1 MARNKFDIDESLDQ
15 EFDYSQVKRITAYM
29 RPYLKDLVTALLV
42 MVIASALSLLAP
54 LFLMYVIRD
63 FIPQKNVNGIIGV
76 SVLYTAIVIISAF
89 LLGVRAKIT
98 NRVGQSIIHDIRL
111 DMFKHLQELSFSY
124 FDDRPH
130 GKILV
135 RIVNYVNNISDLLSN
150 GVVNV
155 IVDMISLLI
164 IVIYMLI
171 LSPILTLYAMAGIP
185 VLLIGM
191 FVIKGFQRRAQQL
204 VSAKMSNINAYTQE
218 SLSGMKVTQAF
229 AREDVNSEI
238 LHELSCDFRYSWMKS
253 SMLNIAMWPYVELVT
268 NGTIALLY
276 AAGALWIASEQGV
289 MIEVGIVIAFVGYV
303 WRFWGPINTMSGFY
317 SQLINSAAY
326 IERIFEFLDEPVEI
340 ENLDGASDLPPING
354 YVEFENVTFSYDEEI
369 YVLEDV
375 SFIAKPG
382 DSIALVGPTGGGKST
397 IVNLLI
403 RFYDIQGGKIKIDG
417 HDIKYATLESLRSQ
431 MGIML
436 QDPFLFPGPII
447 ENIRYGKLDATDEEC
462 IQAAKSVCAHD
473 FIEALPDGYD
483 TEISEQGGGVSAGE
497 KQLISF
503 ARVLLSDPKI
513 LILDEATASID
524 TKTEMALQKGLDE
537 LLRGRTSFI
546 IAHRLSTI
554 RKVTRIMAIGNK
566 KIIESGTHDELI
578 AHKGLYYELYQSQFA
593 SMK

>member
-1 MARNKFDIDESLDQ
+1 MARNKFDVDESLEQ
-15 EFDYSQVKRITAYM
+15 EFNFSQIRRVGSYI
-29 RPYLKDLVTALLV
+29 RPYLKDLGKALII

-54 LFLMYVIRD
+54 LILMYVIRD
-63 FIPQKNVNGIIGV
+63 FIPQKNINGIIGV
-76 SVLYTAIVIISAF
+76 SVIYTAIVVLSTI
-89 LLGVRAKIT
+89 LLAVRVKIT
-98 NRVGQSIIHDIRL
+98 NRVGQSVIHDIRL
-111 DMFKHLQELSFSY
+111 DMFKHLQKLSFAY
-124 FDDRPH
+124 FDNRPH

-155 IVDMISLLI
+155 IVDMISLVI

-171 LSPILTLYAMAGIP
+171 LSPLLTLYAMIGIP

-191 FVIKGFQRRAQQL
+191 FVIKGFQRKAQQL
-204 VSAKMSNINAYTQE
+204 LSAKMSNINAYTQE

-229 AREDVNSEI
+229 VREEVNTDI
-238 LHELSCDFRYSWMKS
+238 MHELSCDYRYAWMKS
-253 SMLNIAMWPYVELVT
+253 IMLNIAMWPYVELVT

-276 AAGALWIASEQGV
+276 AAGALWLASSQGV
-289 MIEVGIVIAFVGYV
+289 MLEVGVVIAFVGYV

-326 IERIFEFLDEPVEI
+326 IERIFEFLDEPVDI
-340 ENLDGASDLPPING
+340 ENLEGARDLPPIKG
-354 YVEFENVTFSYDEEI
+354 VIEFENVTFSYDNVTN
-369 YVLEDV
+369 VLEDV
-375 SFIAKPG
+375 SFSANPG

-397 IVNLLI
+397 VVNLLI
-403 RFYDIQGGKIKIDG
+403 RFYDIQKGKIKIDG
-417 HDIKYATLESLRSQ
+417 NDIKHATLESLRSQ

-436 QDPFLFPGPII
+436 QDPFLFPGTIM

-462 IQAAKSVCAHD
+462 IMAAKSVCAHD
-473 FIEALPDGYD
+473 FIDALPDGYE
-483 TEISEQGGGVSAGE
+483 TKVTEQGGGVSAGE

-537 LLRGRTSFI
+537 LLKGRTSFI

-554 RKVTRIMAIGNK
+554 RQATRIMAIGNRG
-566 KIIESGTHDELI
+566 IIESGSHDQLI
-578 AHKGLYYELYQSQFA
+578 AARGLYYDLYQSQF
-593 SMK
+593 SSII

>member
-1 MARNKFDIDESLDQ
+1 MARNKFDIDESLEE
-15 EFDYSQVKRITAYM
+15 EFNFSQIKRISAYIK
-29 RPYLKDLVTALLV
+29 PYIKDLGKALII
-42 MVIASALSLLAP
+42 MVVASALSLLAP
-54 LFLMYVIRD
+54 LILMYVIRD
-63 FIPQKNVNGIIGV
+63 FIPQKNINGIIGV
-76 SVLYTAIVIISAF
+76 SVLYTGIVVISSI
-89 LLGVRAKIT
+89 LLGIRAKMT

-111 DMFKHLQELSFSY
+111 DMFKHLQKLSFSY
-124 FDDRPH
+124 YDDRPH

-164 IVIYMLI
+164 IVVYMLI
-171 LSPILTLYAMAGIP
+171 LSPILTLYAMVGIP
-185 VLLIGM
+185 VLLVGM

-229 AREDVNSEI
+229 VREDFNSDI
-238 LHELSCDFRYSWMKS
+238 LHELSSNYRFAWMKS
-253 SMLNIAMWPYVELVT
+253 IMLNIAMWPYVELVT

-276 AAGALWIASEQGV
+276 AAGALWIASSQGV

-340 ENLDGASDLPPING
+340 KNLEGAKDIPSIKG
-354 YVEFENVTFSYDEEI
+354 YVEFENTTFSYDGEI
-369 YVLEDV
+369 NVLENV
-375 SFIAKPG
+375 SFKADPG

-397 IVNLLI
+397 IVNLLV
-403 RFYDIQGGKIKIDG
+403 RFYDIQNGKIKIDG
-417 HDIKYATLESLRSQ
+417 HDIKYATLESLRGQ

-436 QDPFLFPGPII
+436 QDPFLFPVSII

-462 IQAAKSVCAHD
+462 IQAAKSVCAHE

-483 TEISEQGGGVSAGE
+483 TQITEQGGGVSAGE

-537 LLRGRTSFI
+537 LLKGRTSFI

-554 RKVTRIMAIGNK
+554 RKVTKIMAIGNK
-566 KIIESGTHDELI
+566 KIIESGTHHDLI
-578 AHKGLYYELYQSQFA
+578 ALKGLYFELYQSQFA